1 MKTKKNRPSA
11 ATLRRRTEAGAYGWH
26 TPSIFYLSTAVDRRQ
41 PGVNGGVG

>member
-26 TPSIFYLSTAVDRRQ
+26 TPSISYLSTAVCHRQ
-41 PGVNGGVG
+41 HGLKGGV

>member
-11 ATLRRRTEAGAYGWH
+11 ATLRRRVKMGACGWL

-41 PGVNGGVG
+41 PG